1 MSRTQ
6 MLSSAALP
14 LLFASLLPAAAMA
27 QSDQQGYA
35 QPGYAAPPPGYAAP
49 PPGYTAPPPA
59 QYAPPPGPPP
69 GYYAPQP
76 YPSQAYAPAAP
87 VGYHEHDGFYMR
99 ALLGPGY
106 MHNSASYAGSS
117 LSISGV
123 GAAFGV
129 AFGGVVSKN
138 LVIYGEL
145 TGTSVSDPTVSDGTN
160 SATASGVTATVA
172 GFGPGVAYYLDDYN
186 LYFSGTLLFN
196 RLSISDSNSN
206 DTLGETD
213 IGFGAQFA
221 LGKEW
226 WISTDWGLGAAL
238 QVGGSSIKEKDAD
251 YRWTSITAALMFS
264 ATYN

>member
-6 MLSSAALP
+6 MLSSAALT

-35 QPGYAAPPPGYAAP
+35 QPGYAAPPPAQYAP
-49 PPGYTAPPPA
+49 PPGPPPA

-76 YPSQAYAPAAP
+76 YPPQAYAPATP

-99 ALLGPGY
+99 ALVGPGY
-106 MHNSASYAGSS
+106 MYNRASYGGSS

-123 GAAFGV
+123 GATFGV

-145 TGTSVSDPTVSDGTN
+145 AGTSVSDPTVSDGTN

-172 GFGPGVAYYLDDYN
+172 GFGPGVAYYLDDN

-196 RLSISDSNSN
+196 QLSLSDSNSN

-213 IGFGAQFA
+213 IGFGAQFTA
-221 LGKEW
+221 GKEW
-226 WISTDWGLGAAL
+226 WISTDWGLGVAG
-238 QVGGSSIKEKDAD
+238 QFGISSIKEKDAD
-251 YRWTSITAALMFS
+251 YRWTSITAAVMFS